1 MVIQDVSVIACPVAA
16 SLSAQ
21 QFPSHKIWEQIRFPI
36 IQTIIINTDISP
48 EPIRDKIIVI
58 GSAIKTNDGL

>member
-1 MVIQDVSVIACPVAA
+1 MGTNKV
-16 SLSAQ
+16 
-21 QFPSHKIWEQIRFPI
+21 PI